1 MSAMYQTFQNTPIF
15 QTAWRGFLG
24 SKWTGEVNVR
34 DFIQNNYTQYDG
46 DESFLAAP
54 TNATHLLWE
63 RLQKLQKEEHEKGG
77 VLECETE
84 IVSSLTAYGPGY
96 IDPELKDLERIV
108 GLQTDKPLKRAFMP
122 FGGIKMAEEAAETYG
137 YHVNPKF
144 HKIFTEYHKTH
155 NQAVFDAYTPEMKTA
170 RHCHIVTGLPD
181 TYGRGRIVG
190 DYRRIALYGIDFL
203 IQEKKKDLEH
213 CGNGAMFDDIIRQRE
228 EIAEQIRALKG
239 IQEMA
244 AIYGFDISRPASN
257 AKEAVQWLYFGY
269 LAAVKT
275 QNGAAMSVGRVST
288 FLDIYI
294 NRDLTE
300 QTLTE
305 IEAQELIDHMTM
317 KFRMV
322 KFARIPSYNQLF
334 SGDPVWA
341 TLEVAGLGQDGRPM
355 VTKNDFRFLHTLENM
370 GPSPEPN
377 LTVLY
382 SSRLPEAFKKYA
394 AKISINT
401 SSIQYE
407 NDDVMRPIWGDD
419 YSICCCVSAT
429 QTGKE
434 MQLFGA
440 RANLAKCL
448 LYAINGGRD
457 EKYTTKDGRP
467 MQVGPAYA
475 PITSEYLD
483 YQEVM
488 HKYDQMLDWLA
499 GIYVNILNLIHYMHD
514 KYYYESAEMALIDTD
529 VRRTFATGIAG
540 FSHVVDSLSAIRY
553 AKVKVIRDE
562 YGIARKFETEGDF
575 PRYGNDDDRADEIAV
590 WLLKTFLH
598 KVKKYHTYRNSEAT
612 TSILTITSNVV
623 YGKATGALP
632 DGRPAFTPFAPGA
645 TPSYGAEQ
653 NGLLASL
660 NSVAKLPYEYALDG
674 ISNTETI
681 APGALGHSETE
692 RKNNLVHVLDGYF
705 DQGAHHLNVNV
716 FGIEKLKDAMEHPEK
731 PEYANFTI
739 RVSGYAVKFI
749 NLTREQQLDVIART
763 CHEVL

>member
-24 SKWTGEVNVR
+24 SKWTDEVNVR

-46 DESFLAAP
+46 DESFLSAP
-54 TNATHLLWE
+54 TSATHLLWE
-63 RLQKLQKEEHEKGG
+63 CLQKLQKEEHEKGG

-203 IQEKKKDLEH
+203 IQEKKKDLER

-228 EIAEQIRALKG
+228 EISEQIRALKG

-257 AKEAVQWLYFGY
+257 AKEAIQWLYFGY

-305 IEAQELIDHMTM
+305 AEAQELIDHMTM

>member
-24 SKWTGEVNVR
+24 SKWTDEVNVR

-46 DESFLAAP
+46 DESFLSAP
-54 TNATHLLWE
+54 TSATHLLWE
-63 RLQKLQKEEHEKGG
+63 CLQKLQKEEHEKGG

-203 IQEKKKDLEH
+203 IQEKKKDLERW
-213 CGNGAMFDDIIRQRE
+213 GNGAMFDDIIRQRE

-275 QNGAAMSVGRVST
+275 QNGAAMSVGRIST

-514 KYYYESAEMALIDTD
+514 KYYYESAEMVLIDTD

-749 NLTREQQLDVIART
+749 NLTREQQLDVIDRT

>member
-54 TNATHLLWE
+54 TSATHLLWE

-203 IQEKKKDLEH
+203 IQEKKKDLER

-228 EIAEQIRALKG
+228 EISEQIRALKG

-257 AKEAVQWLYFGY
+257 AKEAIQWLYFGY

-305 IEAQELIDHMTM
+305 AEAQELIDHMTM

-394 AKISINT
+394 AQISINT

-434 MQLFGA
+434 IQLFGA

-514 KYYYESAEMALIDTD
+514 KYYYESAEMPLIDTD

-623 YGKATGALP
+623 YGRATGALP